1 MAFTAKDVW
10 ERMLPDAIFSEEW
23 TEFRHRQLGNFLHE
37 LVRSAPTRVTM
48 GRAGSSAE
56 GRTLYTI
63 RLGREGGR
71 RVLVWARQ
79 HGDEPDCSAALCC
92 VLRELTAADPSALAE
107 EILDR
112 LDIVVFPMVN
122 PDGVARFTRES
133 SHGIDLNRDAVAL
146 ATPEAQAL
154 FRLKEEFEPEFCFNL
169 HDMSPRKARRD
180 GTLVSLAFQAG
191 PYDETDQDNEVRL
204 RAKQV
209 SAIMAECVAPWAPEN
224 VARYDADYMHRAF
237 GDSMMRWGV
246 SSILVEAG
254 GWYGEDGDTF
264 VRRLFAVSVLRGL
277 HAIAGRE
284 DDNPTPHAYDA
295 IPLDSSRRF
304 ADVLIAGGMV
314 DPGQGRAPF
323 RADVHIDV
331 LAKAEAFNQPVLRQG
346 RIMGMGDLADM
357 KAKELV
363 DAKGKLIVPGFT
375 VLAPNIVVSG
385 TGPSHEVATGFLRA
399 GITTI
404 ACGFGPYPTNSQRQ
418 DFLNVTSWDVRPNP
432 PLGINIVPFEIVSSV
447 DDIRSRHG
455 QTELAGFL
463 VKGLVMDAGELMRF
477 SQLFHPATTPPPE
490 SEGNQRLIGIDLF
503 FINSTSPA
511 TSQLRL
517 VLTSIESE
525 GARQRVQEVKLRRF
539 ASDFLRHPAQIA
551 LACDGQTESFSWL
564 PVLVDACGYGSAG
577 APERDFF
584 GRVLAHQGGHTAD
597 AISSTLTMLTRRP
610 SRVLR
615 LYDRGTLEKD
625 MRGDLAI
632 FDMQGSENATREML
646 ASFAPSTVLLNGE
659 VVVDVARNIAKPGRG
674 RWTLSGGAAK

>member
-1 MAFTAKDVW
+1 
-10 ERMLPDAIFSEEW
+10 MLPDSIFGEDW

-37 LVRSAPTRVTM
+37 LVRAAPSRVTL
-48 GRAGSSAE
+48 GRAGNSAE
-56 GRTLYTI
+56 GRTLYTL

-79 HGDEPDCSAALCC
+79 HGDEPDCTAALCC
-92 VLRELTAADPSALAE
+92 VLRELTSSDGNALTE
-107 EILDR
+107 EILDK

-191 PYDETDQDNEVRL
+191 PYDESDQDNDVRL

-209 SAIMAECVAPWAPEN
+209 SALMAETVLPWAPEN

-254 GWYGEDGDTF
+254 GWYGEEGDTF
-264 VRRLFAVSVLRGL
+264 VRRLFAVAVLRGL
-277 HAIAGRE
+277 HAVAGRE
-284 DDNPTPHAYDA
+284 DDNATPDAYDA
-295 IPLDSSRRF
+295 IPLDSSKRF
-304 ADVLIAGGMV
+304 ADVLISGGMV

-323 RADVHIDV
+323 RADVHIDI
-331 LAKAEAFNQPVLRQG
+331 LAKAESFNRPVMKQG
-346 RIMGMGDLADM
+346 RIVGIGDLADT
-357 KAKELV
+357 KCKERV

-375 VLAPNIVVSG
+375 VLAPNLVVG
-385 TGPSHEVATGFLRA
+385 NEGPTPEVAAGFLRA

-404 ACGFGPYPTNSQRQ
+404 ACGFGPYMTNSQRQ
-418 DFLNVTSWDVRPNP
+418 DFLNITSWEVRPNP
-432 PLGINIVPFEIVSSV
+432 PLGMNVVPFEIVPSV
-447 DDIRSRHG
+447 DDIRARHG

-490 SEGNQRLIGIDLF
+490 SEGNERLIGIDLF

-517 VLTSIESE
+517 VLSSIESE
-525 GARQRVQEVKLRRF
+525 DGRQRVQEVKLRHF

-551 LACDGQTESFSWL
+551 LACDGQSESFSWL
-564 PVLVDACGYGSAG
+564 PVLVDACGYASTGS
-577 APERDFF
+577 PEPDFF
-584 GRVLAHQGGHTAD
+584 GRVLRHQGGFTAD

-615 LYDRGTLEKD
+615 LADRGTIEHD

-632 FDMQGSENATREML
+632 FNMHGADHATRELL
-646 ASFAPSTVLLNGE
+646 ASFAPATVLLNGE
-659 VVVDVARNIAKPGRG
+659 VVVDRDHNIAKGGRG